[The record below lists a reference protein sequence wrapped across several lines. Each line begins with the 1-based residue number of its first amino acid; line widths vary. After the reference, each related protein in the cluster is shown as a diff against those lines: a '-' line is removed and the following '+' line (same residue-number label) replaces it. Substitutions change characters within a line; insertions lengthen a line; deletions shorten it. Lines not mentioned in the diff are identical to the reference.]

1 MPGTGAN
8 KGERGKKKNE
18 KEKKN
23 AHRNFIHIVLK
34 EHVAFLTKKKK
45 HSSGFV
51 CTAPPA
57 VVSTSTNSYLSKLP
71 FV

>member
-51 CTAPPA
+51 CTAPPGGS
-57 VVSTSTNSYLSKLP
+57 VNIN
-71 FV
+71 